1 MRMKSLMTVAE
12 AAGYAMASYEI
23 DPVDEVVDEP
33 RAVPPLPDAIAAHH
47 HANALVPVARP
58 AIQKSLTESLLR
70 SCMSFSGLLTRRAAA

>member
-33 RAVPPLPDAIAAHH
+33 HAVPPLPDAVAPHRPS
-47 HANALVPVARP
+47 NALVPAARP
-58 AIQKSLTESLLR
+58 VMQKSLAESLLR